1 MAIVKGNG
9 NGPAD
14 LPIVRVEVGIDGTG
28 PGHHVVLTEVTP
40 QSTHV
45 LRLSPDTARSVAD
58 LMHQAAG
65 RVSSGLVLPPTAG

>member
-1 MAIVKGNG
+1 VAGENG
-9 NGPAD
+9 NGTEASG

-28 PGHHVVLTEVTP
+28 PGRHVVITEVTP

-45 LRLSPDTARSVAD
+45 LKLSPATARSVAD

-65 RVSSGLVLPPTAG
+65 RVASGLVLPPSAN